1 MEKIEIRK
9 RKQRNTRVVM
19 WVTRDS
25 FIMPVAS
32 RPRSHLTGHVA
43 SSKLGRKE
51 KKTNWKIIELY
62 IFSKATHKHKTES
75 EGSDVMGIMN

>member
-9 RKQRNTRVVM
+9 RKQRNTWVVM

-32 RPRSHLTGHVA
+32 RPRSHLTGHAA

-51 KKTNWKIIELY
+51 KNEL
-62 IFSKATHKHKTES
+62 EER
-75 EGSDVMGIMN
+75 EGALPLLSDRLLEREVARDG